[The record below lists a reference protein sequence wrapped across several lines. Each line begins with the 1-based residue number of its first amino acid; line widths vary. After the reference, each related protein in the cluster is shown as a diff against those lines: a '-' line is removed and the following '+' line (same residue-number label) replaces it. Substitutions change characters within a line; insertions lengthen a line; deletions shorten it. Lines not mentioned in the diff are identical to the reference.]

1 MIRYLKQ
8 EEKGKTRAMYEA
20 NFPED
25 SQAFVDYYF
34 SEKTKDNQIL
44 VMEESGQLQ
53 VMIHLNPYV
62 FSICGEPVDVNYVV
76 AVATDEA
83 VRKQGRMAQVM
94 KRALQDMAEAH
105 QPFTFLIPAN
115 PRVYVSSGFVFVPSE
130 KYDAYKKQLAEEA
143 GVKDTDL
150 QAAEIKHD
158 VAGQNPA
165 EAERKPAVSQ
175 KYDAARMILQK
186 AAVQDIPRMAAFSN
200 ELLAREYDIFPRRTE
215 GYYQR
220 MMAELVSQNGALVL
234 IEQKKETKEQNCKS
248 VERKGRLAGILSYSM
263 EKAVPGQETEKR
275 SDGIFCP
282 TEEENRIELQEI
294 LMMPEVRESF
304 TDIITE
310 YFGGCPAEITD
321 MNFMVRILDLRVL
334 GLLLRSEEPFS
345 IKVQVQDD
353 IIAANCGCF
362 EIKADQTGSSITAI
376 SPEEAEC
383 SMDITELTK
392 FLFNK
397 MKLFIREWV

>member
-8 EEKGKTRAMYEA
+8 EEKGKSRAMYEA

-25 SQAFVDYYF
+25 SRAFVDYYF

-44 VMEESGQLQ
+44 VMEEAGQLQ

-62 FSICGEPVDVNYVV
+62 FSVCGEHVEVNYVV
-76 AVATDEA
+76 AVATDAA

-115 PRVYVSSGFVFVPSE
+115 PRVYVSSGFVFIPSE
-130 KYDAYKKQLAEEA
+130 KYDAYKKQLVEEA

-158 VAGQNPA
+158 VMGQNSA
-165 EAERKPAVSQ
+165 VAERKPAVSQ
-175 KYDAARMILQK
+175 KYDAARMILRK

-200 ELLAREYDIFPRRTE
+200 ELLAREYDVFPWRTE
-215 GYYQR
+215 SYYQR
-220 MMAELVSQNGALVL
+220 MMAELASQNGALVL
-234 IEQKKETKEQNCKS
+234 IEQKKETEEQNRRS
-248 VERKGRLAGILSYSM
+248 AGEERELAGIFSYAM
-263 EKAVPGQETEKR
+263 EKSVPGPETKEHPDEIFG
-275 SDGIFCP
+275 SD
-282 TEEENRIELQEI
+282 EEENGIELQEI
-294 LMMPEVRESF
+294 LIAPEVREHF
-304 TDIITE
+304 ADDITD
-310 YFGGCPAEITD
+310 YFGELPVQITD
-321 MNFMVRILDLRVL
+321 MNFMVRVLDLRVL

-345 IKVQVQDD
+345 IKVQVRDD